1 MGLKGA
7 PNYFQ
12 KEISTTVLGHILGF
26 ACDLYIDD
34 VIIYGKNDDDY
45 IESMEKVLKAM
56 DEKNITC
63 NPDKCKFGYD
73 SVKYVGRVIDS
84 TGISVPTDKVEE
96 ILNFPLP
103 KLLKDLQSFV
113 GLVNYLSYH
122 LRDASTE
129 LGALRRIHENAIKSK
144 QLKWTEEG
152 VSQFNHIK
160 DKVKQ
165 FPKLFFINKKDPVI
179 LYTDASDFGIGA
191 YLAQVVD
198 RVEQPVAFLSKSLS
212 GPIKVGLQ
220 LRKNVMRYITHYVNS
235 NI

>member
-1 MGLKGA
+1 MKR
-7 PNYFQ
+7 
-12 KEISTTVLGHILGF
+12 T
-26 ACDLYIDD
+26 
-34 VIIYGKNDDDY
+34 
-45 IESMEKVLKAM
+45 
-56 DEKNITC
+56 
-63 NPDKCKFGYD
+63 GYD

-84 TGISVPTDKVEE
+84 TGISVPADKVEE

-113 GLVNYLSYH
+113 GLVNYLSDH

-165 FPKLFFINKKDPVI
+165 LPKLFFINNKDPVI
-179 LYTDASDFGIGA
+179 L
-191 YLAQVVD
+191 
-198 RVEQPVAFLSKSLS
+198 
-212 GPIKVGLQ
+212 
-220 LRKNVMRYITHYVNS
+220 
-235 NI
+235 